1 MLIGHYGNY
10 RRINDHTL
18 SVITIGQIY
27 RLNLTTMNARHCF
40 HPVADLVAVLCPKG
54 PLRILV
60 ETAHERNEPLF
71 PALIYS
77 CMYVCSCLSCYLQVM
92 YQSFFL
98 SHPVKV
104 FDFWSPVFA
113 TMFVF
118 RWSLTSELSLFRTIY
133 RQVTTYE
140 GKLSAVGLPTQLSS
154 FWGR

>member
-27 RLNLTTMNARHCF
+27 WLNLTTMNARHCF

-77 CMYVCSCLSCYLQVM
+77 CTYVCSCLSGYLQVM
-92 YQSFFL
+92 YQSFFCL
-98 SHPVKV
+98 TLLRCLV
-104 FDFWSPVFA
+104 FGHLYLLQCLF
-113 TMFVF
+113 FVDLWLANF
-118 RWSLTSELSLFRTIY
+118 PCSAQSTDRWPLTRVNCPL
-133 RQVTTYE
+133 
-140 GKLSAVGLPTQLSS
+140 
-154 FWGR
+154 